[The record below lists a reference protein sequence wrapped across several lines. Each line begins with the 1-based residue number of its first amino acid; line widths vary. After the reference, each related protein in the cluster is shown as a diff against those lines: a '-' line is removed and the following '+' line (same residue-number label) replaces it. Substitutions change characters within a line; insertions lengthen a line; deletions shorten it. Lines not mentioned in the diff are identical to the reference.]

1 MTTKKKNIEA
11 DILKM
16 AERLFVKQ
24 GYAET
29 STVQIAAKLGINQ
42 ALVYYYYGSK
52 ENLLKNVLER
62 RLKRAFSKLGKVIL
76 DEKMLV
82 EDALKELLHQHFR
95 LCRVNA
101 DFIRFMA
108 NCVANQPKM
117 GVFLREQLGVLI
129 QGKVI
134 ELLQRGEREGVFR
147 VVCPEL
153 FITTIFSLNITP
165 FLLNP
170 IVRIVT
176 AEQYPDYEMFLKE
189 REAEN
194 IRIIMSIV
202 KI

>member
-42 ALVYYYYGSK
+42 ALIYYYHGSK
-52 ENLLKNVLER
+52 EELLKRVLQGR
-62 RLKRAFSKLGKVIL
+62 MQRAFSKLEKVLL
-76 DEKMLV
+76 DEKTTA
-82 EDALKELLHQHFR
+82 EEALKELLHQHFR

-101 DFIRFMA
+101 DFVRFVA
-108 NCVANQPKM
+108 NCLAQQPKI
-117 GVFLREQLGVLI
+117 GTFVRESLGAMVK
-129 QGKVI
+129 GKVI

-147 VVCPEL
+147 RVDYDLLV
-153 FITTIFSLNITP
+153 TTIFSLNITP

-170 IVRIVT
+170 IVKVVT

-194 IRIIMSIV
+194 IRIMMSLV
-202 KI
+202 KM